1 MAEENKKD
9 NELQNTSNSNSN
21 NGAQIN
27 PMQLVQT
34 KPLTTIV
41 QFSEDQ
47 VKKSDGKGSGN

>member
-9 NELQNTSNSNSN
+9 DELQNTSNSNSN

-34 KPLTTIV
+34 KPLSTIV
-41 QFSEDQ
+41 QYSKDQ
-47 VKKSDGKGSGN
+47 VKKSGGKESGN

>member
-1 MAEENKKD
+1 MAEENKNE

-47 VKKSDGKGSGN
+47 VKKSDGKESGN